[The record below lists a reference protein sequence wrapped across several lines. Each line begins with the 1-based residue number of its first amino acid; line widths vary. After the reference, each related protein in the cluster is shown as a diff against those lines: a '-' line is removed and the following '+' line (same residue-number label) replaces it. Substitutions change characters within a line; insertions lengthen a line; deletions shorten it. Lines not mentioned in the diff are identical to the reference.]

1 MYKGSAIYRLT
12 FLGKKIARSVR
23 PSNRESAIDYLYS
36 STGRTSSLED
46 LALHCFG
53 GNGSRARITLSRL
66 ERRGLVEELT
76 SEKRRMNDW

>member
-12 FLGKKIARSVR
+12 FLGKKIARGVR
-23 PSNRESAIDYLYS
+23 PSNREAALDYLYS

-46 LALHCFG
+46 IALHCFG
-53 GNGSRARITLSRL
+53 GNGPRARVILNKL

-76 SEKRRMNDW
+76 SEKRRMSEW